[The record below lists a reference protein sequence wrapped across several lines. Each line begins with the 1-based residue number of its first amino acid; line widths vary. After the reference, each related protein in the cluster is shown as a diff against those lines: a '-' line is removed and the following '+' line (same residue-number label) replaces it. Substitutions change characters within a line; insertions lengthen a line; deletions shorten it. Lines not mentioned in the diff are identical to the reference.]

1 MALKQL
7 IRLGLVG
14 LAMSAAA
21 VVGVNVPTLAQQ
33 DIYDSDGLNIIGGV
47 ESRYRLNY
55 SLNNNTRRNT
65 RASYRLEVKGDK
77 IDSAVSALVVTV
89 PEAFSR
95 HRGRIDLDR
104 IKVRYGRIDDVGEDI
119 AVDEVL
125 WDDRVFSG
133 ANDLSDDLDKIE
145 IYLAEDIPANTSFV
159 IDFEKVRNPN
169 RALMQR
175 VNLQVIPRGNDLA
188 TYIGTWEMLIAYQD

>member
-7 IRLGLVG
+7 IRLGLIG
-14 LAMSAAA
+14 LAMSVATT
-21 VVGVNVPTLAQQ
+21 VGVNVPTLAQQ

-47 ESRYRLNY
+47 ESRYRLSY
-55 SLNNNTRRNT
+55 SLDNNSPRNT
-65 RASYRLEVKGDK
+65 RASYLLEVKGDK
-77 IDSAVSALVVTV
+77 VDSAVSALIVTV

-95 HRGRIDLDR
+95 YRGRIDLDR
-104 IKVRYGRIDDVGEDI
+104 IKVRYGRIGNVGEEI
-119 AVDEVL
+119 AIEEVL

-133 ANDLSDDLDKIE
+133 ANDLSEDLDKLE

-175 VNLQVIPRGNDLA
+175 VNLQVVPRGEELA